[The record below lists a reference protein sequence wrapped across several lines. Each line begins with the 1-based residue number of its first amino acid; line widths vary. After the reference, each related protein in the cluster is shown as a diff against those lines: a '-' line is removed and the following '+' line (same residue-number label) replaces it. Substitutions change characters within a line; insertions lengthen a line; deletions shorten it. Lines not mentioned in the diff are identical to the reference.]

1 MISARLQLRVALLMV
16 LALCA
21 FSAFAAS
28 QNDVPTREGNTW
40 DWRNHEPVPSEVQ
53 KQEQSQGVALPG
65 AQQKKENDDVESL
78 YRQLM
83 KNNGQQ

>member
-1 MISARLQLRVALLMV
+1 MISTRLQLIVALMMV
-16 LALCA
+16 LAPGA
-21 FSAFAAS
+21 FPAFAAP
-28 QNDVPTREGNTW
+28 QNDAPTREGNIW

-53 KQEQSQGVALPG
+53 KQEQSQGIALPNG
-65 AQQKKENDDVESL
+65 QQKKENDDVESL